1 MSAICSP
8 SHDLIS
14 RLRNSPE
21 QYQEIKAQFSQ
32 FDKDKSGAIDT
43 KELRACLYS
52 LNDDRTKAEVA
63 KIMEEFGVQE
73 GKERVMKY
81 EGFKEF
87 MIRQLGDSDT
97 ADEVGSFRSPP
108 PLEFAV
114 VRCSCCTASSWSA
127 VACPL
132 ARTRGATRCSR
143 SRKSPT
149 WPRRRPRPA
158 ATPTTSPGSRLRLLA
173 KSRFACCATGMR
185 LRCRH

>member
-97 ADEVGSFRSPP
+97 ADEVRSFRSQPP
-108 PLEFAV
+108 FSLL
-114 VRCSCCTASSWSA
+114 CCALQLLHGFELVSRGLPAGQNTWSDQVLKEQE
-127 VACPL
+127 VAYLAKEAPKAGGNPDYLAWIKAAL
-132 ARTRGATRCSR
+132 AR
-143 SRKSPT
+143 
-149 WPRRRPRPA
+149 
-158 ATPTTSPGSRLRLLA
+158 
-173 KSRFACCATGMR
+173 
-185 LRCRH
+185 